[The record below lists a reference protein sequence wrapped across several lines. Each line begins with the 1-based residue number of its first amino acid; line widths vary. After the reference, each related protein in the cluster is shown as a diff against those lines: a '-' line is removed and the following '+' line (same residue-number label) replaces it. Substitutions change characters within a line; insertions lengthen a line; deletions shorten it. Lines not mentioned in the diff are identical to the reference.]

1 MSELLSQF
9 VLQMRK
15 FIAVYL
21 AVLWTREIDCY
32 HYNYSKNKQERMIKK
47 NTKRLD
53 LSIFNEELLDLH
65 NNKKKERGWGTT
77 EEVN

>member
-1 MSELLSQF
+1 
-9 VLQMRK
+9 
-15 FIAVYL
+15 
-21 AVLWTREIDCY
+21 
-32 HYNYSKNKQERMIKK
+32 MIKK